1 MIQRPQSLLMIAVI
15 ILMSATAF
23 SPIWSFESETV
34 SVFLNT
40 RKITVLPSQET
51 TSTIYLAILSL
62 GSALLT
68 LYILFQYKNRK
79 LQMVLGA
86 VNNLLITAFLLVVS
100 FIALPK
106 AMELAK
112 IQENGSF
119 NYTFYLPVLSVLLNV
134 ISNKLIKKDEEL
146 VRSADRMR

>member
-23 SPIWSFESETV
+23 SPIWSFESETI
-34 SVFLNT
+34 SVFLDCK
-40 RKITVLPSQET
+40 KILILPSQGT
-51 TSTIYLAILSL
+51 TSTIYLALLTL
-62 GSALLT
+62 GSAILALFT
-68 LYILFQYKNRK
+68 LFQYKNRK
-79 LQMVLGA
+79 LQMVLSA
-86 VNNLLITAFLLVVS
+86 VNNILITGFLLVVS

-112 IQENGSF
+112 IQENGNFS
-119 NYTFYLPVLSVLLNV
+119 YTFYLPVLAVFLNV

-146 VRSADRMR
+146 VQSMDRMR